1 MPPWRVAA
9 IEDLPL
15 HDSKSGPLPNNARMS
30 GGATMPHEGFTT
42 EHRVFGRTAAWAA
55 FVVGQAYAVAALFG
69 FVSLKS
75 PQDPIGDPFLSIM
88 AFLLVLMAPL
98 MVASMVVVHA
108 YASPDRKACSLTAL
122 VFMILLAGITSS
134 VNFAIL
140 IVSHRIETAG
150 SSWLTLFLPY
160 QWPSVAYS
168 LDILAWDWFFA
179 LSMLFAA
186 PVFRGGTLR
195 KTVRLLMI
203 VTGVLSLV
211 GFAGVAFAD
220 VRVLSIGI
228 LGYGVAAP
236 VVFLLLGILFGR
248 TQSLPGDTERGA

>member
-1 MPPWRVAA
+1 
-9 IEDLPL
+9 
-15 HDSKSGPLPNNARMS
+15 MS
-30 GGATMPHEGFTT
+30 HEGFTGQ
-42 EHRVFGRTAAWAA
+42 HRILGRTAALATFA
-55 FVVGQAYAVAALFG
+55 LGQAYAIAALFG
-69 FVSLKS
+69 FLSLKS

-108 YASPDRKACSLTAL
+108 YASPVRKAYSLTAL
-122 VFMILLAGITSS
+122 AFMTLLAGITSS

-140 IVSHRIETAG
+140 MVSHRIEAAG
-150 SSWLTLFLPY
+150 SPWLPLFLPY

-186 PVFRGGTLR
+186 PVFGDGGLE
-195 KTVRLLMI
+195 KAVRILMI
-203 VTGVLSLV
+203 VTGVLSLA

-228 LGYGVAAP
+228 LGYGVVAP
-236 VVFLLLGILFGR
+236 VVFLLLGFLFGR
-248 TQSLPGDTERGA
+248 TQPSRGDVGWSA